1 MAIKKP
7 VKIRKNRKCENCG
20 KLHKQGDTMMFGE
33 WKDPKLDD
41 DEKQIG
47 IKYHRYYWCY
57 DENNPY
63 YIDENGEKIEVLP
76 CG

>member
-7 VKIRKNRKCENCG
+7 VKIRKDRKCENCG
-20 KLHKQGDTMMFGE
+20 KLQKGEIMMFGE
-33 WKDPKLDD
+33 WKDPKLDN

-63 YIDENGEKIEVLP
+63 YIDEDGEKIFSFF
-76 CG
+76 

>member
-1 MAIKKP
+1 
-7 VKIRKNRKCENCG
+7 
-20 KLHKQGDTMMFGE
+20 MMFGE
-33 WKDPKLDD
+33 WKDPKLDN

-63 YIDENGEKIEVLP
+63 YIDEDGEKIDVLP